1 MVGGMAR
8 VRRALGCIA
17 GAAMVGVLAA
27 LLVRQTLHIDE
38 QVLAYDMMLVMAL
51 SLAAGLGV
59 AVGFEAV
66 ETRLAGAGTE
76 RPAAAWWVRWVEVA
90 ELILLGVAS
99 GALSTGLVYARAEA
113 EAVEAVVALAAF
125 GFGVTAALMI
135 IRWRIGGAL
144 RAAPLYILLG
154 VLYGL
159 SMVTGQALAG
169 ALLAQPCRLH
179 GYCLEF
185 DWQAVIVQNSVS
197 LGLPVGLCLGIMLW
211 AALSF
216 GRLASMSRRQVHAQR
231 SASGS

>member
-1 MVGGMAR
+1 MIGGMAR

-17 GAAMVGVLAA
+17 GATMVGVLAA

-38 QVLAYDMMLVMAL
+38 KVLAYDMMLVMAL

-59 AVGFEAV
+59 AVGFEAM
-66 ETRLAGAGTE
+66 ETRLAGAATE
-76 RPAAAWWVRWVEVA
+76 RPTVWWVRWVEVA

-99 GALSTGLVYARAEA
+99 GALATGLVYARAEA
-113 EAVEAVVALAAF
+113 EVVEAVVALAAF
-125 GFGVTAALMI
+125 GFGVAAALMI

-144 RAAPLYILLG
+144 RAAPLYTLLG

-169 ALLAQPCRLH
+169 VLLAQPCPLH
-179 GYCLEF
+179 GYCLDF
-185 DWQAVIVQNSVS
+185 DWQVVIVQNSIS

-216 GRLASMSRRQVHAQR
+216 GRLASMARQ
-231 SASGS
+231 

>member
-1 MVGGMAR
+1 MIGGMAR

-17 GAAMVGVLAA
+17 GAAMVGALTA

-51 SLAAGLGV
+51 ALAAGLGI
-59 AVGFEAV
+59 AVGIEAA
-66 ETRLAGAGTE
+66 EARLSGEATE
-76 RPAAAWWVRWVEVA
+76 RPEAWWVRLVEVGG
-90 ELILLGVAS
+90 LILLGVAS
-99 GALSTGLVYARAEA
+99 GALATGLVYARAEA
-113 EAVEAVVALAAF
+113 EAVEVVVALAAF
-125 GFGVTAALMI
+125 GFGVAAALMI

-154 VLYGL
+154 VLYSL

-169 ALLAQPCRLH
+169 ALLAQPCPLH

-197 LGLPVGLCLGIMLW
+197 LSLPVGLCLGIMLW
-211 AALSF
+211 AALSL
-216 GRLASMSRRQVHAQR
+216 GRLASMSRRQVHA
-231 SASGS
+231 